1 MSEKKKTSSA
11 LRDAASSLTIDN
23 WHKGDYFA
31 TRSGKLCMCVHGAVQ
46 AQVNQPVKL
55 VVWGENGAGDRHKV
69 ATDATRA
76 ALAAR
81 AAGAAN
87 AAALDAGAANAAA
100 LDADA
105 VGAARVAHADA
116 PPPAAARAALAA
128 NAAALADHA
137 AGPANAA
144 ALAARAARALAASA
158 SAASAAASAAASGA
172 ALAAHAGDSGVAR
185 LAAHAA
191 HAGGDAVV
199 MSLAKVYGQRPVWV
213 MGSPCG
219 LDAHYIMG
227 LVGLTSAFNDNR
239 NTTLADVLLKLEV
252 AATLADELCT

>member
-81 AAGAAN
+81 AATDATRAALAARAAGAAHAALAAN
-87 AAALDAGAANAAA
+87 AAASADHAAG
-100 LDADA
+100 
-105 VGAARVAHADA
+105 
-116 PPPAAARAALAA
+116 PA